1 MRLSNYTG
9 DRHLILTNVTIRF
22 HWVRCQLDTIIKCQ
36 NLRSVRRALNAL
48 PKDLNETYARILL
61 KISEREETASVA
73 EKILRW
79 LVGSMRP
86 LGLLELEEA
95 IMIEPGT
102 LELNEELRPLGSGT
116 AGILVSCGS
125 LVEEFEDENKLRRV
139 RLSHYTVRVSMSY
152 PYL

>member
-1 MRLSNYTG
+1 M
-9 DRHLILTNVTIRF
+9 
-22 HWVRCQLDTIIKCQ
+22 RCQLDTLTNCQ
-36 NLRSVRRALNAL
+36 NLRDIKTALKVL

-61 KISEREETASVA
+61 KISEKKETAKVA

-102 LELNEELRPLGSGT
+102 VGLNEELHPRGSGT
-116 AGILVSCGS
+116 ATILVSCGS
-125 LVEEFEDENKLRRV
+125 LVEEFEDKGGLRQV
-139 RLSHYTVRVSMSY
+139 RISHYTVQVSMNHSHLRRRITRLHFRNFCSMEFS
-152 PYL
+152 P